1 MEVQILGKQ
10 RDNLKKI
17 EELTIKL
24 NSALQNIDEQTKTK
38 LEAHNLQVSG
48 ISMSLLRVQIG
59 VDNALNDIKR
69 KSSEHK
75 KNVITK
81 VR

>member
-1 MEVQILGKQ
+1 MDKQ

-24 NSALQNIDEQTKTK
+24 NHALQNIDEPTKTK

-48 ISMSLLRVQIG
+48 ISMSLLRIQIG
-59 VDNALNDIKR
+59 VDNTLNDTKR
-69 KSSEHK
+69 NTIEKTK
-75 KNVITK
+75 KTVITK
-81 VR
+81 IT

>member
-1 MEVQILGKQ
+1 MEVQILDKQ

-24 NSALQNIDEQTKTK
+24 NSALENMDEQTRTK
-38 LEAHNLQVSG
+38 LEAHNLQVNG

-69 KSSEHK
+69 KSSKNK
-75 KNVITK
+75 KPVITK
-81 VR
+81 VC